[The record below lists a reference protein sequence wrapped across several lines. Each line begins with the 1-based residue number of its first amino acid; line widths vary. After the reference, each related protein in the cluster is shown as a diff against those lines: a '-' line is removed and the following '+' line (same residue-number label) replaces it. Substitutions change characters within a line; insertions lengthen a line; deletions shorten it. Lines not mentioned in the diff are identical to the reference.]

1 MLRCT
6 GASSPPPGNRSTKP
20 EDMRG
25 GPYYKPAYTTQG
37 MPFTGMQ
44 VGKDGRFG
52 FENGVAVLDSRMYSG
67 GEFPGLY
74 TCLCVVSVC
83 RVVLCVHVCMCV
95 CTSDHCN
102 VVC

>member
-1 MLRCT
+1 MPVPP
-6 GASSPPPGNRSTKP
+6 PPPGNRSTKP

-25 GPYYKPAYTTQG
+25 GPYYKPAYTTAQG

-95 CTSDHCN
+95 CTSVHCN